1 MKNMVTG
8 PKGHST
14 VRSVWRSAVTHGA
27 AVAILA
33 TGLTVVASTS
43 ASAVLTTPLSDPT
56 LHTGVG
62 AQATTNASFDSG
74 AQSPTSAAT
83 DAGRSPLVPQVAQ
96 VAQSALTLASTRGV
110 VGTALTLTSSGGSG
124 AGGVTFAVTSTR
136 TAGCFITSAKLNA
149 TRAGTGTVTVTKAG
163 DSTCQVARSPATTF
177 VFHVNVVPV
186 ILTAARVNGFVW
198 VGRTSIVTIT
208 GAGFYSTPTIR
219 SNQARTTADVIHD
232 DGRALVVR
240 VRLAPGSAQGWHVFT
255 ITLANGHS
263 WRVRN
268 MVKW

>member
-1 MKNMVTG
+1 MLL
-8 PKGHST
+8 ST
-14 VRSVWRSAVTHGA
+14 AELSRRPARPPTPVAVHW
-27 AVAILA
+27 
-33 TGLTVVASTS
+33 
-43 ASAVLTTPLSDPT
+43 
-56 LHTGVG
+56 
-62 AQATTNASFDSG
+62 
-74 AQSPTSAAT
+74 SP
-83 DAGRSPLVPQVAQ
+83 RSPRSPR
-96 VAQSALTLASTRGV
+96 SPGRRSPSRSTRGV

-240 VRLAPGSAQGWHVFT
+240 VRLAPGSAQGSHVFP
-255 ITLANGHS
+255 S
-263 WRVRN
+263 PWP
-268 MVKW
+268 MVTPGG